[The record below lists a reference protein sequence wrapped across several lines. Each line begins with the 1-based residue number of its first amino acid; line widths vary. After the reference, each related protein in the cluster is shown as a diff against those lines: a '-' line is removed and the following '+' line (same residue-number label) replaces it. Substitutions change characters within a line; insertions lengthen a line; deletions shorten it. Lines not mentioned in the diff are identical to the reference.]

1 MRQSPR
7 LQTWLDNRVQNR
19 LQALGG
25 ARALCAGARWLGAG
39 ARRLGAGARRLGA
52 VAIRT
57 IVVSVLIALAAPLGP
72 TQAADAPVARDARVG
87 GDLIKTRFVADL
99 SEIVEFRAFT
109 LSDPYRVVI
118 DMPEVN
124 FQMPP
129 ALGTQGRGLVSAFRY
144 GLFGEGKSRIVIDV
158 VQPVRI
164 DEAFVQPPANGNP
177 ARLILDMVA
186 ISPAEFDVSA
196 AQPSVAIGSL
206 GGRETPGEASPTT
219 RMRLAEPLAEPP
231 QADKQ
236 RPVIVLDA
244 GHGGIDPGAIGPSG
258 ITEKDIVL
266 SFTLDLKARIE
277 AMDRFDVFLTREIDM
292 FIPLAERVNIAH
304 HHNADLFI
312 SIHADAVPERYAQFA
327 RGATIYTLSEEAS
340 DEQAQ
345 ALAAKENR
353 ADLIAG
359 LKLDEQQDEVSMIL
373 LDLMRRETKNY
384 SVAFGRTILTK
395 LRDRVVLNSKA
406 HRYAN
411 FRVLHAPDIPSVL
424 LELGY
429 LTNPEDEKLL
439 ASPEWRAKVAVQV
452 AAAVDSFF
460 SRREVR
466 LPY

>member
-1 MRQSPR
+1 M
-7 LQTWLDNRVQNR
+7 N
-19 LQALGG
+19 AL
-25 ARALCAGARWLGAG
+25 LL
-39 ARRLGAGARRLGA
+39 
-52 VAIRT
+52 
-57 IVVSVLIALAAPLGP
+57 ALAAFALALSLRPAHG
-72 TQAADAPVARDARVG
+72 ADAPVARDARIG
-87 GDLIKTRFVADL
+87 GDLVKTRFVADL
-99 SEIVEFRAFT
+99 SNVVEFRAFT

-124 FQMPP
+124 FQMPS

-158 VQPVRI
+158 VQAVRI
-164 DEAFVQPPANGNP
+164 DKAFIQPPANGNP
-177 ARLILDMVA
+177 ARLVLDMVG
-186 ISPAEFDVSA
+186 ISPAEFDSGA
-196 AQPSVAIGSL
+196 SQPSVAVGSL
-206 GGRETPGEASPTT
+206 SGRENPGEASPTT
-219 RMRLAEPLAEPP
+219 MSSRLDPMAEPRQAE
-231 QADKQ
+231 KR
-236 RPVIVLDA
+236 RPVVVLDA

-266 SFTLDLKARIE
+266 DFAIDLKARIE
-277 AMDRFDVFLTREIDM
+277 AMDRFDVFLTRDIDI

-312 SIHADAVPERYAQFA
+312 SIHADAVPEKYAQLA

-340 DEQAQ
+340 DDQAR
-345 ALAAKENR
+345 AVAAKENR

-359 LKLDEQQDEVSMIL
+359 LKLDEQQDEVSLIL

-411 FRVLHAPDIPSVL
+411 FKVLHAPDIPSVL

-429 LTNPEDEKLL
+429 LTHPEDEKLL
-439 ASPEWRAKVAVQV
+439 SSPEWRNRVAEHI
-452 AAAVDSFF
+452 AGAVDSFF
-460 SRREVR
+460 SRQEVR